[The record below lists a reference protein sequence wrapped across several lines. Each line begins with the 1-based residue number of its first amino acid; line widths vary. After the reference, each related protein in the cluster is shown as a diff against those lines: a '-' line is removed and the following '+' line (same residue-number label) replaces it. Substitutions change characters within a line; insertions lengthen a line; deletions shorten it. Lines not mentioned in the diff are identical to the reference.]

1 MKTFTDFYEYSQEQ
15 QQLLPK
21 VVNLLSQ
28 IEERAK
34 HIYGKQRAH
43 PRIDFRGLIV
53 ISFSIDFTEP
63 IEIYSGEMIT
73 VLGRSVS
80 QSGISLICPDHIAQ
94 EELFLKLPLSQS
106 IDTWFSSK
114 IVRKRRIL
122 DAFWE
127 YGIQFQARLDV

>member
-1 MKTFTDFYEYSQEQ
+1 MKSFTDFYEYSAEQ
-15 QQLLPK
+15 VQLLPK

-34 HIYGKQRAH
+34 NIYGKQRSH

-53 ISFSIDFTEP
+53 VSFSIDFSEP

-80 QSGISLICPDHIAQ
+80 QSGISLICPDHITQ
-94 EELFLKLPLSQS
+94 EELFLKLPLSES
-106 IDTWFSSK
+106 MDTWFSSK